1 MDVLTGMAIL
11 ALWLVA
17 LILLMRGA
25 PMVPVLVFLAVLWAV
40 ISGASGKILKDVIDA
55 GILGY
60 ASTVMVIIMGAW
72 LSEVMV
78 QTGIAETAIR
88 GAAELAGD
96 KPFAVAVAMVVV
108 ITFLF
113 TSLYGV
119 GAAVMVGVIALPI
132 MLSMGIAPQICGGAF
147 ILSIVAGI
155 QISLVEWGI
164 FVNLFK
170 ITAPFN
176 QYFHLYLTQMVI
188 WALCAILLVW
198 VTMRK
203 VGVVRTHSV
212 RIDSGYG
219 ASGGEPAAG
228 AGAPPVRKA
237 PWYALLSP
245 VVPVVGVMAFG
256 WPLTAAFL
264 VGTVFALL
272 MTVHQRP
279 FKVTVDLFQKCFYD
293 GFRSMAPVCAVW
305 LIIGCII
312 KASSLPEVQAPL
324 KALLGGLLPTT
335 NWGLAAFFIIT
346 APLAIYRG
354 PMCLTGVGSALVPM
368 LLGAGTFNPGFL
380 WATWKG
386 AAYIHSSTDPINS
399 WVLWTTGYLK
409 VSGTTHI
416 RTALPFTWLACALCT
431 IAAILMIG

>member
-1 MDVLTGMAIL
+1 MDILTGVAIL

-40 ISGASGKILKDVIDA
+40 ISGAGGKVLKDVIDA

-78 QTGIAETAIR
+78 KTGIAETAIR

-113 TSLYGV
+113 TSMYGV

-132 MLSMGIAPQICGGAF
+132 MLSMGIAPQICAGAF

-155 QISLVEWGI
+155 QISLIEWGL

-176 QYFHLYLTQMVI
+176 QYFSLYVTQMVI

-198 VTMRK
+198 VQMRR

-219 ASGGEPAAG
+219 TSGAESAG
-228 AGAPPVRKA
+228 GGAAPPVRRA

-245 VVPVVGVMAFG
+245 LVPVLGVMIFN

-264 VGTVFALL
+264 VGVVFVLL
-272 MTVHQRP
+272 VTIHMRP
-279 FKVTVDLFQKCFYD
+279 FKATVDLFQSAFYD

-312 KASSLPEVQAPL
+312 KSSSLPEVQAPL

-368 LLGAGTFNPGFL
+368 FLGAGKFNPGFL

-409 VSGTTHI
+409 VSGNTHI
-416 RTALPFTWLACALCT
+416 KTALPFTWLACALCT

>member
-1 MDVLTGMAIL
+1 MEIITGVAIL

-17 LILLMRGA
+17 LVLLMRGQA
-25 PMVPVLVFLAVLWAV
+25 MIPVLVALAVSWAV
-40 ISGASGKILKDVIDA
+40 ITGAGPKVFKDVIDA

-72 LSEVMV
+72 LSEVMM

-96 KPFAVAVAMVVV
+96 KPLAVAIAMIVV

-132 MLSMGIAPQICGGAF
+132 MLSMGIPAEVCAPAF
-147 ILSIVAGI
+147 IMSIVAGI
-155 QISLVEWGI
+155 QISLVEWGL

-170 ITAPFN
+170 IPGSFN
-176 QYFHLYLTQMVI
+176 EYFRLYVVQMVI
-188 WALCAILLVW
+188 WASCAILLVW
-198 VTMRK
+198 VKLRRL
-203 VGVVRTHSV
+203 GPVRAHSV
-212 RIDSGYG
+212 NLDSGYEAREKG
-219 ASGGEPAAG
+219 TNAG
-228 AGAPPVRKA
+228 PSRKA
-237 PWYALLSP
+237 PWYALLTP
-245 VVPVVGVMAFG
+245 AVPVVGVMVFN

-264 VGTVFALL
+264 VGVVFALL
-272 MTVHQRP
+272 ATIHHRP
-279 FKVTVDLFQKCFYD
+279 FRATLDLFQKAFYD

-305 LIIGCII
+305 LVIGCII
-312 KASSLPEVQAPL
+312 KASALPEVQAPL
-324 KALLGGLLPTT
+324 KVLLGGLIPTT
-335 NWGLAAFFIIT
+335 KWGLAAFFIIT
-346 APLAIYRG
+346 APLAVYRG

-368 LLGAGTFNPGFL
+368 FLGGKFFQPGFL

-399 WVLWTTGYLK
+399 WVLWTLGYLK
-409 VSGTTHI
+409 VSGSTHI
-416 RTALPFTWLACALCT
+416 RTALPYTWLACALST

>member
-1 MDVLTGMAIL
+1 MEILLGVSIL

-17 LILLMRGA
+17 LVLLMRGA
-25 PMVPVLVFLAVLWAV
+25 AMVPVLVALAASWAL
-40 ISGASGKILKDVIDA
+40 ITGAGAKIFTDVFDA

-96 KPFAVAVAMVVV
+96 KPLAVSVAMIAV
-108 ITFLF
+108 IAFLF

-132 MLSMGIAPQICGGAF
+132 MLSLGIPPEVCAPVF
-147 ILSIVAGI
+147 IMSIVAGI

-170 ITAPFN
+170 ITGPFN
-176 QYFHLYLTQMVI
+176 EYFSLYLVQLCI
-188 WALCAILLVW
+188 WALCAVLCVAVHL
-198 VTMRK
+198 RRH
-203 VGVVRTHSV
+203 GAVRTHSV

-219 ASGGEPAAG
+219 QTNSEAGGPA
-228 AGAPPVRKA
+228 RKA
-237 PWYALLSP
+237 PWFALLTP
-245 VVPVVGVMAFG
+245 VVPVVLVMAFK

-264 VGTVFALL
+264 GGVVFGLL
-272 MTVHQRP
+272 ATIHHRP
-279 FKVTVDLFQKCFYD
+279 FRETVDLFQRAFYD
-293 GFRSMAPVCAVW
+293 GFRNMAPVCAVW

-324 KALLGGLLPTT
+324 KVLLGPILPTT
-335 NWGLAAFFIIT
+335 RWGLAFFFIVT
-346 APLAIYRG
+346 APLAVYRG

-368 LLGAGTFNPGFL
+368 FLGIKAFNPGFL

-399 WVLWTTGYLK
+399 WVLWTLGYLK
-409 VSGTTHI
+409 IPGAKHI
-416 RTALPFTWLACALCT
+416 RTALPFTWLAAALCT
-431 IAAILMIG
+431 IAAILMIGG

>member
-1 MDVLTGMAIL
+1 MDMLIGVAIL

-17 LILLMRGA
+17 LVLLMRGA
-25 PMVPVLVFLAVLWAV
+25 PMVPVLVSLAVLWAV
-40 ISGASGKILKDVIDA
+40 ITGAGPKVLKDVIDA

-96 KPFAVAVAMVVV
+96 KPLAVAAAMIVV

-132 MLSMGIAPQICGGAF
+132 MLSMGIPTQICAAAF
-147 ILSIVAGI
+147 IMSIVAGI
-155 QISLVEWGI
+155 QISLIEWGI
-164 FVNLFK
+164 FANLFK
-170 ITAPFN
+170 ITGSFN
-176 QYFHLYLTQMVI
+176 EYFSLYITQLVI
-188 WALCAILLVW
+188 WAACAILLVW
-198 VTMRK
+198 VKMRQL
-203 VGVVRTHSV
+203 GPVRTHSV
-212 RIDSGYG
+212 NLDSGYG
-219 ASGGEPAAG
+219 GSESTGASEPR
-228 AGAPPVRKA
+228 RKA
-237 PWYALLSP
+237 PWYALLTP
-245 VVPVVGVMAFG
+245 VIPVVGVMAFN

-264 VGTVFALL
+264 VGVVFALL
-272 MTVHQRP
+272 ATIHHRP
-279 FKVTVDLFQKCFYD
+279 FKATVDLFQRAFYD

-324 KALLGGLLPTT
+324 KMLLGGLLPTT
-335 NWGLAAFFIIT
+335 KWGLAAFFIIT

-368 LLGAGTFNPGFL
+368 FLGIKAFNPGSL

-409 VSGTTHI
+409 VSGNTHI
-416 RTALPFTWLACALCT
+416 KTALPFTWLAAALST

>member
-1 MDVLTGMAIL
+1 MDTLLGIAIL

-17 LILLMRGA
+17 LVLLMRGA
-25 PMVPVLVFLAVLWAV
+25 AMVPVLMALAVSWAV
-40 ISGASGKILKDVIDA
+40 ITGAGPKVLRDVIDA

-60 ASTVMVIIMGAW
+60 AGTVMVIIMGAW

-96 KPFAVAVAMVVV
+96 KPLAVSIAMIAV

-132 MLSMGIAPQICGGAF
+132 MLSLGIPPEVCAPAF
-147 ILSIVAGI
+147 IMSIVAGI

-170 ITAPFN
+170 IPGPFN
-176 QYFHLYLTQMVI
+176 EYFNLYLVQLVI
-188 WALCAILLVW
+188 WAGCAVLLVA
-198 VTMRK
+198 VHLRRQ
-203 VGVVRTHSV
+203 GPVRSHSV
-212 RIDSGYG
+212 RVDSGYG
-219 ASGGEPAAG
+219 QTDSETG
-228 AGAPPVRKA
+228 AGPTRKA
-237 PWYALLSP
+237 PWYALLTP
-245 VVPVVGVMAFG
+245 VVPVVGVMVFK

-264 VGTVFALL
+264 IGVVFALL
-272 MTVHQRP
+272 ATIHQRP
-279 FKVTVDLFQKCFYD
+279 FKATADLFQKALYD

-305 LIIGCII
+305 LIIGCIM
-312 KASSLPEVQAPL
+312 KASSLPEVQAPM
-324 KALLGGLLPTT
+324 KALLSGILPTT
-335 NWGLAAFFIIT
+335 RWGLAGFFILT
-346 APLAIYRG
+346 APLAVYRG

-368 LLGAGTFNPGFL
+368 FLGMKAFNPGFL

-399 WVLWTTGYLK
+399 WVLWTLGYLK
-409 VSGTTHI
+409 VSGARHI
-416 RTALPFTWLACALCT
+416 RTALPFTWLAAALST
-431 IAAILMIG
+431 IAAILMIGGQ